1 MSDNNTATSALTR
14 AAAVFLA
21 AIILLV
27 APVSGISA
35 ATPNAGKSTAAAKSE
50 ATPEKIQELMT
61 LLADPKVRD
70 WLEQES
76 KAEAAQAQASDTEAS
91 SISHELD
98 ARLGAIREHIVA
110 LGVALPK
117 LPDELG
123 HAAGLVTADLGTYGR
138 AKELLLL
145 AVFVALGFGVEWLF
159 RQATRRI
166 RARIDGLPLA
176 TVNDRLRI
184 VAVRLAFAV
193 GLVAAFALGSVGA
206 FLAFDW
212 PPLLREMVF
221 GYLLVF
227 LVIRVAIVV
236 GHFLLAPQHERF
248 RICPA
253 HTAAARFWCRRFAV
267 FVGWFAFGY
276 VEIGLLT
283 TLGLSP
289 AGRELVAYVLGL
301 GLLAIALETV
311 WRRPVAP
318 AEATE
323 APALATHHLG
333 RGAQNAL
340 LSIGIVLLWVLWVL
354 HAMASFW
361 LVLVVITLPL
371 ALGVTCRAVQHLLRP
386 PGSQEVS
393 EGPPGVIAISL
404 ERGMRALLFIG
415 AAAVLAWG
423 WGIDL
428 AHLAAGDDMLTR
440 LAHGVLSAIIILL
453 VADVLWHAMK
463 TAIDRKLAESADPG
477 QPSTDEARR
486 RSRLRTLLPI
496 FRNVLFVVV
505 ITVAVLMALSA
516 MGVPIT
522 PLVAGAGVFGIAL
535 GFGAQTFARDI
546 IAGMFYL
553 VDDAFRVGEYI
564 QSGNYK
570 GTVEGFSIRSVRLR
584 HHRGPVYTVPFS
596 LLGAVQNQSRDWV
609 IDKIAIGVTYDSD
622 LTLARKLI
630 KQIGLELQKDPEFA
644 PLILEPLKMQGVDN
658 LGDFAVQIRAKMMTL
673 PGEQF
678 VIRRQAYAMIKK
690 AFDENGIKFAFPTVQ
705 VAGEGDTSAA
715 TAAVAQRGLELTHPA
730 AAAAE

>member
-1 MSDNNTATSALTR
+1 MDQGGPIASAARYLG
-14 AAAVFLA
+14 AICLA
-21 AIILLV
+21 ALVFAV
-27 APVSGISA
+27 APLTDALA
-35 ATPNAGKSTAAAKSE
+35 ATPKGGKPAASATGE

-76 KAEAAQAQASDTEAS
+76 KAEAAQARESDAETS
-91 SISHELD
+91 SISHEID
-98 ARLGAIREHIVA
+98 AHLGAIRDHIVA
-110 LGVALPK
+110 LGAELPE

-123 HAAGLVTADLGTYGR
+123 HAAGLVNAELGTHGR
-138 AKELLLL
+138 AKVYSLL

-159 RQATRRI
+159 RKATGRI
-166 RARIDGLPLA
+166 RARLDGLPLA

-184 VAVRLAFAV
+184 VAVRFAFAV
-193 GLVAAFALGSVGA
+193 GLVAAFALGSVGG

-227 LVIRVAIVV
+227 LVIRIAIVV

-253 HTAAARFWCRRFAV
+253 ATAAARFWCRRLAV

-283 TLGLSP
+283 TFGLSP

-301 GLLAIALETV
+301 GLLAIALEAV
-311 WRRPVAP
+311 WRRPAAP
-318 AEATE
+318 ADVTG
-323 APALATHHLG
+323 APLHGAHHLG

-354 HAMASFW
+354 HAMGSFW
-361 LVLVVITLPL
+361 LVLVVMTLPL
-371 ALGVTCRAVQHLLRP
+371 ALGVTCRAIQHLLRP
-386 PGSQEVS
+386 PGSQGVG

-404 ERGMRALLFIG
+404 ERGIRALLFIG

-428 AHLAAGDDMLTR
+428 VHLAAGDDMLTR

-496 FRNVLFVVV
+496 FRNILFVVV

-584 HHRGPVYTVPFS
+584 HQRGAVYTVPFS

-609 IDKIAIGVTYDSD
+609 IDKLMVGITYDSD
-622 LTLARKLI
+622 IDRARKLI
-630 KQIGLELQKDPEFA
+630 KQIGLELAEDPEFK
-644 PLILEPLKMQGVDN
+644 PLILEPLKMQGVDA
-658 LGDFAVQIRAKMMTL
+658 LGDFAVQLRMKMMTL
-673 PGEQF
+673 PGENF
-678 VIRRQAYAMIKK
+678 VIRRKALAMIKA
-690 AFDENGIKFAFPTVQ
+690 AFDANGIKFAFPTVQ
-705 VAGEGDTSAA
+705 VAGDGDTSAA
-715 TAAVAQRGLELTHPA
+715 TAAVAQRGLELTHPT

>member
-1 MSDNNTATSALTR
+1 
-14 AAAVFLA
+14 
-21 AIILLV
+21 
-27 APVSGISA
+27 
-35 ATPNAGKSTAAAKSE
+35 
-50 ATPEKIQELMT
+50 
-61 LLADPKVRD
+61 VR
-70 WLEQES
+70 
-76 KAEAAQAQASDTEAS
+76 
-91 SISHELD
+91 
-98 ARLGAIREHIVA
+98 
-110 LGVALPK
+110 
-117 LPDELG
+117 
-123 HAAGLVTADLGTYGR
+123 
-138 AKELLLL
+138 
-145 AVFVALGFGVEWLF
+145 F
-159 RQATRRI
+159 
-166 RARIDGLPLA
+166 
-176 TVNDRLRI
+176 
-184 VAVRLAFAV
+184 AFAV

-496 FRNVLFVVV
+496 FRNILFVVV

-609 IDKIAIGVTYDSD
+609 IDKISIGVTYDSD
-622 LTLARKLI
+622 LEKARKLI
-630 KQIGLELQKDPEFA
+630 KQIGLDLQKDPEFE

-678 VIRRQAYAMIKK
+678 VIRRKAYAMIKK

-705 VAGEGDTSAA
+705 VAGEGEPA
-715 TAAVAQRGLELTHPA
+715 TAAVAQRTLELTHPA